1 MYDEGTFKRHIIWL
15 KVRRI
20 IIVALFAIL
29 GCLVGFI
36 SSEMIVDTL
45 DFDAKLR
52 NIIFI
57 VTTISGFLFG
67 ILCTEGSAIAI
78 QDGYWKMAVLRK
90 LTLISIKLDKSS
102 TPLPPEELEQNKKDE
117 KSKKSL
123 NEENVESVKE
133 ETISKTD
140 SPESEEVEIVN

>member
-15 KVRRI
+15 KIRRI
-20 IIVALFAIL
+20 IIVALFAIV
-29 GCLVGFI
+29 GCLVGFLI
-36 SSEMIVDTL
+36 SEMVVDTL
-45 DFDAKLR
+45 DFDASLR

-67 ILCTEGSAIAI
+67 VLCTEGSAIAI

-102 TPLPPEELEQNKKDE
+102 TPSLPEEVVKSKEEKNE
-117 KSKKSL
+117 KSKESL
-123 NEENVESVKE
+123 EENEKETEEQATEKVE
-133 ETISKTD
+133 TT
-140 SPESEEVEIVN
+140 N